1 MKLYWCPNTRASR
14 VVWMLEEAGV
24 AYDRVLVDIRD
35 PDAARD
41 PEFVSASPMGKVPAL
56 ADGDVRMAD
65 SAAICIYVA
74 DRYPACGLA
83 PSVDS
88 PARGAYL
95 YWMLYTPGVME
106 PALSERF
113 RGAEPNRFSNGWG
126 DFDAMVETLDQA
138 LSEGPWL
145 LGGQFSAADVMVGS
159 SVLFLQEFDMM
170 PDSDRLEAYAQRC
183 AARPAYAAAM
193 ALDG

>member
-1 MKLYWCPNTRASR
+1 MKLFWCPNTRASR
-14 VVWMLEEAGV
+14 VVWMLEEVGV

-35 PDAARD
+35 PEATRD
-41 PEFVSASPMGKVPAL
+41 PDFAAASPMGKVPAL

-83 PSVDS
+83 PPVDH

-113 RGAEPNRFSNGWG
+113 RGAEPNRLSNGWG
-126 DFDAMVETLDQA
+126 DFDAMVETLHDGLGA
-138 LSEGPWL
+138 GPWL
-145 LGGQFSAADVMVGS
+145 LGDEFSAADVMVGS
-159 SVLFLQEFDMM
+159 SVLFMQEFGVM
-170 PDSDRLEAYAQRC
+170 PDSERWKAYAERC
-183 AARPAYAAAM
+183 AARPAYVAAM
-193 ALDG
+193 ALDD

>member
-1 MKLYWCPNTRASR
+1 MKLFWCPNTRASR

-24 AYDRVLVDIRD
+24 AYDRVLVDIRE

-41 PEFVSASPMGKVPAL
+41 PEFAAASPMGKVPAL
-56 ADGDVRMAD
+56 ADADVRMAD
-65 SAAICIYVA
+65 SAAICIYLA

-83 PSVDS
+83 PPVDD

-95 YWMLYTPGVME
+95 WWMLFTPAVME

-113 RGAEPNRFSNGWG
+113 RGAEPNRFSSGWG
-126 DFDAMVETLDQA
+126 DFDAMVETLHEA

-145 LGGQFSAADVMVGS
+145 LGPKFSAADVMVGS
-159 SVLFLQEFDMM
+159 SVLFMQEFNVI
-170 PDSDRLEAYAQRC
+170 PDSDRLKAYAARC
-183 AARPAYAAAM
+183 ATRPAYAAAM
-193 ALDG
+193 ALDD

>member
-1 MKLYWCPNTRASR
+1 MKLFWCPNTRASR

-24 AYDRVLVDIRD
+24 AYDRMLVDIRE
-35 PDAARD
+35 PDAPRD
-41 PEFVSASPMGKVPAL
+41 PEFAAASPMGKVPAL

-83 PSVDS
+83 PPVDD

-113 RGAEPNRFSNGWG
+113 RGAEPSRFSNGWG
-126 DFDAMVETLDQA
+126 DFDAMVETLENG
-138 LSEGPWL
+138 LKTGPWL
-145 LGGQFSAADVMVGS
+145 LGDTFSAADVMVGS
-159 SVLFLQEFDMM
+159 SVLFMQEFNVM
-170 PDSDRLEAYAQRC
+170 PDSERLKAYAARC
-183 AARPAYAAAM
+183 AARPAYRIAM
-193 ALDG
+193 AAEE